1 LLLFDL
7 ESFLPDML
15 VFFVDTVEADAVCF
29 LFGLVLQQDFIQLFS
44 QFVDLGLQFDV
55 LLD

>member
-1 LLLFDL
+1 
-7 ESFLPDML
+7 ML

-44 QFVDLGLQFDV
+44 QFVYLGLQFDV

>member
-1 LLLFDL
+1 MLLFDL